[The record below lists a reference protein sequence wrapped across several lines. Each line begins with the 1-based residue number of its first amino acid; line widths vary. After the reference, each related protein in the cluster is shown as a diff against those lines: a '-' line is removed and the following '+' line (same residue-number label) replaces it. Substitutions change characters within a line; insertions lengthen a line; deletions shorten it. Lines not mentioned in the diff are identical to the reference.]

1 MLTNIIEFSAPK
13 DYVKVKENLPVP
25 IKTNL
30 PAWFK
35 NLSNSDDDMTI
46 KKCMPFLQTLTSGY
60 LLKTPID
67 IEIKHNFKN
76 DQGERR
82 TLFNTRM
89 AQEAKGNI
97 NINTHGHAHSFTQ
110 LENSP
115 FIKKNLDFDI
125 YKILNPWKIKT
136 PKGYSCLCLPP
147 LNNRDDRFEIFSG
160 IVETDAHEI
169 EINFPFCV
177 NGDKYPVL
185 NTTIKKGTPYVQII
199 PFKRDNWRIKI
210 SENIDGMQDHFSFLT
225 WAKKFY
231 KEKLWKK
238 TSWK

>member
-82 TLFNTRM
+82 TLFNIRT
-89 AQEAKGNI
+89 
-97 NINTHGHAHSFTQ
+97 
-110 LENSP
+110 
-115 FIKKNLDFDI
+115 
-125 YKILNPWKIKT
+125 
-136 PKGYSCLCLPP
+136 
-147 LNNRDDRFEIFSG
+147 
-160 IVETDAHEI
+160 
-169 EINFPFCV
+169 
-177 NGDKYPVL
+177 
-185 NTTIKKGTPYVQII
+185 
-199 PFKRDNWRIKI
+199 
-210 SENIDGMQDHFSFLT
+210 
-225 WAKKFY
+225 
-231 KEKLWKK
+231 
-238 TSWK
+238 

>member
-1 MLTNIIEFSAPK
+1 MLTKIIEFSAPK

-76 DQGERR
+76 DQGERQ
-82 TLFNTRM
+82 TLFNTKM
-89 AQEAKGNI
+89 EQEAKGNI
-97 NINTHGHAHSFTQ
+97 NINTNGHAHSFTQ
-110 LENSP
+110 LQNSP

-177 NGDKYPVL
+177 NGDKYPIL

-199 PFKRDNWRIKI
+199 PFKRDNWSIKI
-210 SENIDGMQDHFSFLT
+210 SENINGMQDHFSFRT

-231 KEKLWKK
+231 QEKLWKK